1 MAHANPAPIQRQ
13 VAAHHQRLLQAPG
26 LPFSDVLDQPM
37 IQQAL
42 DAESVCFRQRLFSP
56 LVTLW
61 TFLSQCLDPDHS
73 CRQAV
78 GRVLAWRTSQGLP
91 RCSTNTGSY
100 CAARARLPEG
110 VLARLTRDTAH
121 RLHENAPEGWRWLGR
136 TVKLVDGTTVSM
148 PDTPDNQAAF
158 PHPRTQKAGVGF
170 PIARMVVLF
179 CLATGAVLD
188 ALLGRYLGKRTSE
201 LALFH
206 QLHDNLGPDDVLVA
220 DRYFCSYWEVAAAR
234 QRGADVVFRQH
245 QRRQTDFR
253 RGRRLGRCDH
263 VVTWQR
269 PARPDWMDE
278 GEYAGLPATLRA
290 REVRVQVRQ
299 RGFRTRVLVVVTTL
313 LDAAEIAAVEL
324 AVLYRV
330 RWQAELD
337 LRSLKQTLQMD
348 ILRCKTPALVQKEVW
363 AHLLAYNLI
372 RGVMAEAATEGNL
385 LPVQLSF
392 TGALQVVR
400 AFASLV
406 WTATGEQ
413 VEDIRRRLRQALRE
427 HEVGDRPDR
436 WEPRA
441 RKRRP
446 KHYPHLNEPRQQ
458 ARNRMESRR
467 CG

>member
-1 MAHANPAPIQRQ
+1 MAHGNPARVQRQ
-13 VAAHHQRLLQAPG
+13 VAAHHQRLLPAPG
-26 LPFSDVLDQPM
+26 LPFSNVLDQPM

-42 DAESVCFRQRLFSP
+42 DAEPVCFRHRLFSP
-56 LVTLW
+56 LVTVW

-78 GRVLAWRTSQGLP
+78 CRVLAWRTSQNLP

-110 VLARLTRDTAH
+110 VLARLTRDTAR
-121 RLHENAPEGWRWLGR
+121 RLHAAAPEGWRWLGR
-136 TVKLVDGTTVSM
+136 TVKIVDGTTVSM

-179 CLATGAVLD
+179 CLATGTVLD

-206 QLHDNLGPDDVLVA
+206 PLHDNLGPKDVLVA

-269 PARPDWMDE
+269 PARPDWME
-278 GEYAGLPATLRA
+278 EAEYQGLPATLA
-290 REVRVQVRQ
+290 VREVRVRVRQ

-313 LDAAEIAAVEL
+313 RDAREIAAAEL

-348 ILRCKTPALVQKEVW
+348 ILRCKTPEMVRKEVW

-372 RGVMAEAATEGNL
+372 RGVMAEAATEAEL

-392 TGALQVVR
+392 TGALQSVR
-400 AFASLV
+400 AFAPLV

-413 VEDIRRRLRQALRE
+413 LERIRRRLRQALRE

-446 KHYPHLNEPRQQ
+446 KHYPFLNESRQQ
-458 ARNRMESRR
+458 ARSRMESRR

>member
-1 MAHANPAPIQRQ
+1 
-13 VAAHHQRLLQAPG
+13 L
-26 LPFSDVLDQPM
+26 
-37 IQQAL
+37 
-42 DAESVCFRQRLFSP
+42 
-56 LVTLW
+56 
-61 TFLSQCLDPDHS
+61 
-73 CRQAV
+73 
-78 GRVLAWRTSQGLP
+78 GRV
-91 RCSTNTGSY
+91 
-100 CAARARLPEG
+100 
-110 VLARLTRDTAH
+110 
-121 RLHENAPEGWRWLGR
+121 
-136 TVKLVDGTTVSM
+136 VKIVDGTTVSM
-148 PDTPDNQAAF
+148 PDTPPNQAAF

-206 QLHDNLGPDDVLVA
+206 QLHGNLGPDDILVA
-220 DRYFCSYWEVAAAR
+220 DRHYCSYWEVAAAR
-234 QRGADVVFRQH
+234 QRGAEVVFRQH
-245 QRRQTDFR
+245 PCRKTDFR
-253 RGRRLGRCDH
+253 RGRRLGGCDH

-278 GEYAGLPATLRA
+278 GEYAQLPATLKA

-313 LDAAEIAAVEL
+313 LDAAEVAAAEL

-337 LRSLKQTLQMD
+337 LRALKQTLQMD
-348 ILRCKTPALVQKEVW
+348 ILRCKTPEMVRKEVW

-372 RGVMAEAATEGNL
+372 RGVMAEAATEGKL

-392 TGALQVVR
+392 TAALQLVR

-406 WTATGEQ
+406 WTADAEQ
-413 VEDIRRRLRQALRE
+413 LEDLRRRLRSALRE
-427 HEVGDRPDR
+427 HEVGDRPNR

-446 KHYPHLNEPRQQ
+446 KHYPFLNETRQK
-458 ARNRMESRR
+458 ARKRMESRR